1 MNGARGSAAQALLL
15 LVAAAAAAV
24 STGCAGALAARSAPG
39 AGSPSAASAA
49 LAGWQAAID
58 GRRAEAE
65 SAFDRRLA
73 ESPHDLLALF
83 GRATA
88 AYARGDGP
96 AALESYAVL
105 VAAAASDGAADPWA
119 AVLAPVAAARASAL
133 DGEVPAGATRALAE
147 RLLLAPEV
155 ARAPALS
162 WPARLELARLAD
174 EVTRRSRDPEVLEQ
188 VTAAAG
194 CARAVFEAGN
204 LGPLPHLDLDRKA
217 GAAPVPASDWR
228 PAISTGCRVSAA
240 PWQGRQ
246 GAEVLRAAVEVEAG
260 AYEIVLDLAA
270 EARLSVDGGKGIRHG
285 SEVSYGP
292 RVSAARV
299 WLPSGRHDL
308 EIRFASSPGRTE
320 LALLV
325 FAASGKRGSI
335 RFVDPRRAPPAGV
348 RAAAEP
354 LELLPPPSAP
364 SGPDPAVA
372 AVMAYARGFVAERL
386 GRADEALAAAA
397 HLGAQPRFALGL
409 ALAATLAHG
418 DPTRP
423 ASLARDAAR
432 TRLRE
437 ALAVDRGLGRAW
449 YALSAIDLED
459 EHTREAIDDARAAAA
474 AAPGWSGPELVL
486 AQALRA
492 RGLDYDADQALD
504 RAALRAGPV
513 AGAPCALI
521 DALLR
526 RAELRRD
533 ATAEENLAT
542 ALSAC
547 DPESEARADRLRARG
562 ELDAAAALLAGAAR
576 LAPDRDDLQSELAS
590 VLWAAGRRD
599 EALAQLA
606 RLVARDPRDPGWR
619 LRLADAQ
626 AAAGQ
631 TAAAR
636 ETVRQALLQHPDV
649 GEVLRAARALGAPLP
664 LDAYRLDGRTV
675 IREFEASGRHYA
687 APAVVLLD
695 RTVGRVFPD
704 GAQMILTHEIVR
716 VQSKDA
722 IDRWG
727 EVEVPSGAEIL
738 TLRTHKP
745 DGTTREPEEIA
756 GKETISAPDLAIGD
770 YVEWETLEEK
780 PASDAFTPGFLGDRF
795 YFQSFDA
802 PLDRSEYLLVTPRAL
817 PLDIDARAG
826 SPLPAPRPGDE
837 GTTVTTFAATRVPQL
852 FAERSA
858 VPAIEYVPSVRVSS
872 RVTWQAWA
880 RFLAE
885 QLYGTVRS
893 SPAVRELAKSLAPA
907 GEGRGDRTRLAAAMI
922 QWVTENV
929 EATDELRDPAS
940 FALARGRGN
949 RIALALALAR
959 ELGISAAPVLARSRL
974 VADADATA
982 PAQEIDDFGE
992 MLVRLDVGPRP
1003 IYVDLRLR
1011 HAAFG
1016 YLPPALDGARV
1027 LALDSAMFGRARSGA
1042 GADLRTIDMT
1052 IRLDDQGGGVAVAT
1066 EQLTGWPAL
1075 EWAEL
1080 VDRVGA
1086 DRAKLRQDF
1095 EQHWLG
1101 VQFPGA
1107 RLRDLDV
1114 DLPNGDAGTA
1124 RVRYSFVSP
1133 QLAVKGDHEI
1143 RLSPTF
1149 FRSQPGR
1156 RFATEPKRSTT
1167 LMLGF
1172 DVPFRLTATVEL
1184 PGAATVDPAPASGK
1198 TGVIARRDGYRF
1210 VEDREVRPGVLVLRR
1225 ESALPIMRVT
1235 PGEYAGVAADL
1246 RRVDGLEQQEIHIRL
1261 RPRGGA
1267 K

>member
-1 MNGARGSAAQALLL
+1 MTAARGSAWALLL
-15 LVAAAAAAV
+15 AVA
-24 STGCAGALAARSAPG
+24 GCVGAWGARG
-39 AGSPSAASAA
+39 PSAATSAKSPGGA
-49 LAGWQAAID
+49 LGGWQAAIE
-58 GRRAEAE
+58 GRRADAE
-65 SAFDRRLA
+65 RAFDRRLA

-88 AYARGDGP
+88 AYERGDGS

-105 VAAAASDGAADPWA
+105 VDTAARDTAADPWA
-119 AVLAPVAAARASAL
+119 AMLAPVAAARALAL
-133 DGEVPAGATRALAE
+133 DGEVPAGATRERAE
-147 RLLLAPEV
+147 RLLLSPEV
-155 ARAPALS
+155 ARAPALA

-174 EVTRRSRDPEVLEQ
+174 EVTRRSRDPEALER
-188 VTAAAG
+188 VTSAAG

-204 LGPLPHLDLDRKA
+204 LGPLPHLDLDRKSL
-217 GAAPVPASDWR
+217 GAPALASEWK

-240 PWQGRQ
+240 PWQGRE
-246 GAEVLRAAVEVEAG
+246 GAEVLRAAVEVSAG
-260 AYEIVLDLAA
+260 AYEIVLDLGA
-270 EARLSVDGGKGIRHG
+270 EARVSVDGGKPIRHG
-285 SEVSYGP
+285 SELAYGP

-325 FAASGKRGSI
+325 FPATGKRGDV
-335 RFVDPRRAPPAGV
+335 RFVDPRPTPLPGV

-354 LELLPPPSAP
+354 LEPLVPPSAP
-364 SGPDPAVA
+364 GGPDATVA
-372 AVMAYARGFVAERL
+372 AVMAYVRGFVADRL
-386 GRADEALAAAA
+386 GRADDALAAAA
-397 HLGAQPRFALGL
+397 HLGGEPRFALGL
-409 ALAATLAHG
+409 ALAAVLAHG

-459 EHTREAIDDARAAAA
+459 EHTREAIDDARAASA
-474 AAPGWSGPELVL
+474 AAPGWPGPELVL

-492 RGLDYDADQALD
+492 RGLDFDADRALD
-504 RAALRAGPV
+504 RAAERAG
-513 AGAPCALI
+513 AIAAAPCTVL

-533 ATAEENLAT
+533 DAAEEKLAT

-547 DPESEARADRLRARG
+547 DPESEASADRLRARG

-576 LAPDRDDLQSELAS
+576 LAPDRDDLASELAS

-599 EALAQLA
+599 QALAELA

-631 TAAAR
+631 TVAAR
-636 ETVRQALLQHPDV
+636 ETVRQALIQRPDV
-649 GEVLRAARALGAPLP
+649 PEVLRAARALGAPLP

-817 PLDIDARAG
+817 ALDIDARAG
-826 SPLPAPRPGDE
+826 SPLPAPKPGDD
-837 GTTVTTFAATRVPQL
+837 GITVTTFAATRVPQL

-872 RVTWQAWA
+872 GVSWQAWA

-885 QLYGTVRS
+885 QLYGTARS
-893 SPAVRELAKSLAPA
+893 SPAVREQARALSNDA
-907 GEGRGDRTRLAAAMI
+907 RGDRTRLAATMI
-922 QWVTENV
+922 QWVTENI

-949 RIALALALAR
+949 RVALALALAR
-959 ELGISAAPVLARSRL
+959 ELGIPAAPVLARSRL
-974 VADADATA
+974 VAEADAPA
-982 PAQEIDDFGE
+982 PSQEIDDFGD
-992 MLVRLDVGPRP
+992 MLVRLDLPRAP
-1003 IYVDLRLR
+1003 VYVDLRLR

-1016 YLPPALDGARV
+1016 YLAPALDGARV
-1027 LALDSAMFGRARSGA
+1027 LALDSAMFGRARSAA

-1052 IRLDDQGGGVAVAT
+1052 IHLDDQGGGVAVAT

-1086 DRAKLRQDF
+1086 DRVKLRQDF

-1114 DLPNGDAGTA
+1114 DLPGGDAGTA

-1184 PGAATVDPAPASGK
+1184 PGAATVVDPPASAKG
-1198 TGVIARRDGYRF
+1198 GVIARRDGYRF
-1210 VEDREVRPGVLVLRR
+1210 VENREVRAGVLVLRR

-1246 RRVDGLEQQEIHIRL
+1246 RRVDGLEQQEIHIKL
-1261 RPRGGA
+1261 RPRGGR
-1267 K
+1267 